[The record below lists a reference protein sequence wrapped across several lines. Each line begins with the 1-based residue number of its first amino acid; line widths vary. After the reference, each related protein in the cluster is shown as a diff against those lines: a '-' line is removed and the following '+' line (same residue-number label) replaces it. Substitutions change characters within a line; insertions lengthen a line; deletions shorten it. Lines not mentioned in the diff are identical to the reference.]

1 MTINSTRIGPGV
13 LSFGGTAFQAQCR
26 SAVLQ
31 VTEVVDSTEKVDVLS
46 GETLAQQDTATYTYA
61 LAVTFLQDLGQTALA
76 GIVGYTWANAGQ
88 TKAVIYTPNNAAAA
102 GTKTWTMNVRVVPLN
117 VGGDV
122 QAQAAQSDVVMQ
134 VIGTPVM
141 S

>member
-1 MTINSTRIGPGV
+1 MTINSTKIGPGV
-13 LSFGGTAFQAQCR
+13 LTFAATTFAAQCR
-26 SAVLQ
+26 SAVIQ

-61 LAVTFLQDLGQTALA
+61 LALTFLQDLGQSTSA
-76 GIVGYTWANAGQ
+76 GIVGYSWANAGT
-88 TKAVIYTPNNAAAA
+88 TKAVVYTPSSAAAA

-122 QAQAAQSDVVMQ
+122 QAQAAQADVVMQ

-141 S
+141 T